1 MADLP
6 PSVRRLA
13 DGLRRLP
20 GIGARNAQ
28 RIAIA
33 VLRAREA
40 WPEELADAIRAAR
53 ANVRPCCRCGFFS
66 EGDAPCEICRDP
78 KRDATIICVVE
89 TANDVLPI
97 ERAGVFRGLYHCLG
111 GKLSPIENVGPGD
124 LAIGALLRRVR
135 EEKPIEVVLA
145 LGTDVEG
152 ETTSLYIAQ
161 QLRDAPAR
169 ITRPALG
176 LPVGGSLDVAD
187 VLTLGRALQ
196 HRQDVGA

>member
-13 DGLRRLP
+13 EALRRLP

-33 VLRAREA
+33 ILRARQA
-40 WPEELADAIRAAR
+40 WPEELADSIRAAR
-53 ANVRPCCRCGFFS
+53 ENVRACPRCGFFT
-66 EGDAPCEICRDP
+66 EREAECEICRDP
-78 KRDATIICVVE
+78 KRDAAIICVVE
-89 TANDVLPI
+89 AASDVLPI

-111 GKLSPIENVGPGD
+111 GKLSPIDNVGPDD
-124 LAIGALLRRVR
+124 LSIGALLKRVHD
-135 EEKPIEVVLA
+135 EKPAEIVLA

-161 QLRDAPAR
+161 QLRDATVR
-169 ITRPALG
+169 VTRPAMG

-187 VLTLGRALQ
+187 IQTLGRAIQ
-196 HRQDVGA
+196 HRQDVGD

>member
-1 MADLP
+1 M
-6 PSVRRLA
+6 A

-28 RIAIA
+28 RMAIA
-33 VLRAREA
+33 VLRAREG

-53 ANVRPCCRCGFFS
+53 GNVRPCGRCGFFA
-66 EGDAPCEICRDP
+66 EGDALCEICRDP
-78 KRDATIICVVE
+78 KRDGAVLCVVE

-97 ERAGVFRGLYHCLG
+97 ERAGVFRGRYHCLG
-111 GKLSPIENVGPGD
+111 GKLSPIHNVGPDD
-124 LAIGALLRRVR
+124 LAIGALLGRVR
-135 EEKPIEVVLA
+135 DEGPAEVVMA

-161 QLRDAPAR
+161 QLRSLSVR
-169 ITRPALG
+169 VTRPAMG
-176 LPVGGSLDVAD
+176 LPMGGSLDVAD
-187 VLTLGRALQ
+187 ALTLGRALQ

>member
-1 MADLP
+1 MSDLP

-33 VLRAREA
+33 VLRARES

-53 ANVRPCCRCGFFS
+53 ANVRACRRCGYFA
-66 EGDAPCEICRDP
+66 EGDALCAICLDP
-78 KRDATIICVVE
+78 KRDAAVLCVVE

-97 ERAGVFRGLYHCLG
+97 ERAGVFRGIYHCLG
-111 GKLSPIENVGPGD
+111 GKLSPIDNIGPGD
-124 LAIGALLRRVR
+124 IAIAPLLRRVQ
-135 EEKPIEVVLA
+135 EEKPAEVVVA

-161 QLRDAPAR
+161 KLRDLPVR
-169 ITRPALG
+169 VTRPALG
-176 LPVGGSLDVAD
+176 LPMGGSLDVAD
-187 VLTLGRALQ
+187 ALTLGRALQ